1 MSALEQLDKK
11 ARDALVE
18 ELRLENV
25 REAAQFDPKPLIA
38 EINAF
43 DPTTLEKF
51 HFSMYP
57 AGEDPLWPYSE
68 PRAVEGWLFQAAVVD
83 WWMGNENP
91 LYALLEAWS
100 PNFSFDARRRIFLIL
115 KARQL
120 GITWLAMAVGIWY
133 MLYRPGSKVVAYSYT
148 EEESKK
154 LVQRAWLM
162 FKSLPPALR
171 KHVEVLTPS
180 RSDEPAEW
188 IKVRHT
194 LPDGTTLISS
204 IQALPATKKAGH
216 GDTVTWAVMDEVA
229 RQDYARQIYTAILPA
244 VARGEARLAM
254 ISTADGVGN
263 PETGQGNYFHILYA
277 TRKEKGLG
285 FAFLPWNAEPTRDDV
300 WYATYAMSLDEVE
313 RNQQY
318 PLNETDAFM
327 LSGALYFDRE
337 ALKFY
342 RGATM
347 RPVLVGQF
355 AMVGSRRANFMRL
368 PDGVLEIFERPREG
382 AKYGIAVDVSTG
394 RADDFTSA
402 GVIDLE
408 SGAIVAELHGKL
420 GAPRA
425 AVQLFFLGRWYND
438 AKIAVERQGGYGEA
452 LITFLRDGHGALPPY
467 SNLYRHTSYTA
478 GKKPISEEY
487 GMPMGPKNRA
497 QVVEGL
503 KEWIRQRLFPWLS
516 TGAVDELGTFVYAD
530 TTPSPRA
537 QEGTNDDRVMMLA
550 IAVDLFRQF
559 GAHPAKRPRRKSKS
573 GYQPPPSRSV

>member
-1 MSALEQLDKK
+1 MSSLAVLDRSS
-11 ARDALVE
+11 RDALVE

-25 REAAQFDPKPLIA
+25 REAAQHDPKALIA

-43 DPTTLEKF
+43 DPTTLEEF
-51 HFSMYP
+51 RFSMFP
-57 AGEDPLWPYSE
+57 AGDDPLWPYSE

-83 WWMGNENP
+83 WWMGVENP
-91 LYALLEAWS
+91 LHSLLESWS
-100 PNFSFDARRRIFLIL
+100 PNFAFDARRRIFMIL

-120 GITWLAMAVGIWY
+120 GITWLAMAVGLWY
-133 MLYRPGSKVVAYSYT
+133 LLFRPGSKVVAYSYT
-148 EEESKK
+148 EEEAKK

-162 FKSLPPALR
+162 LNSLPKVLR
-171 KHVEVLTPS
+171 EHVEILTPS
-180 RSDEPAEW
+180 RTDEPSEW

-194 LPDGTTLISS
+194 LPDGTTRISS

-216 GDTVTWAVMDEVA
+216 GDTVTWAIMDETA

-263 PETGQGNYFHILYA
+263 AETGEGNYFHILYA

-300 WYATYAMSLDEVE
+300 WYQTYAMSLDEVE

-337 ALKFY
+337 ALAYY
-342 RGATM
+342 RRNKM
-347 RPVLVGQF
+347 RPILVGQF

-368 PDGVLEIFERPREG
+368 TDGVIEVFEKPRPG

-394 RADDFTSA
+394 RASDFTA
-402 GVIDLE
+402 GGVIDLE
-408 SGAIVAELHGKL
+408 TGAIVAEIHGKF

-425 AVQLFFLGRWYND
+425 AIQLHFLGKWYNG
-438 AKIAVERQGGYGEA
+438 AKIAIERQGGYGEA
-452 LITFLRDGHGALPPY
+452 LITFMRDGHGPLPPY
-467 SNLYRHTSYTA
+467 QNLYRHTSYTA

-487 GMPMGPKNRA
+487 GMPMGPKNRS
-497 QVVEGL
+497 QVIEGL
-503 KEWIRQRLFPWLS
+503 KEWVRLRLFPWLS
-516 TGAVDELGTFVYAD
+516 TGTVDELGTFVYAD
-530 TTPSPRA
+530 TNPSPRA
-537 QEGTNDDRVMMLA
+537 QQGTNDDRVMYLA

-559 GAHPAKRPRRKSKS
+559 GSHPAKRTRRKSRK
-573 GYQPPPSRSV
+573 GYEPPPSRST